1 MTIRIGVL
9 GHLAF
14 GVIISSLTEEMTV
27 ATAKKN
33 APAKKAA
40 AKHTPRGLKQDRARV
55 ATKQP
60 YEMAYE
66 VKKTKATPSAVKK
79 AAKAAG
85 PSRKA
90 IEKKLGK

>member
-1 MTIRIGVL
+1 M
-9 GHLAF
+9 
-14 GVIISSLTEEMTV
+14 
-27 ATAKKN
+27 ATPKK
-33 APAKKAA
+33 A
-40 AKHTPRGLKQDRARV
+40 AKHTARGLKQDRARV

-66 VKKTKATPSAVKK
+66 TKKTGKTSAAVKK

-90 IEKKLGK
+90 IEKKLAK